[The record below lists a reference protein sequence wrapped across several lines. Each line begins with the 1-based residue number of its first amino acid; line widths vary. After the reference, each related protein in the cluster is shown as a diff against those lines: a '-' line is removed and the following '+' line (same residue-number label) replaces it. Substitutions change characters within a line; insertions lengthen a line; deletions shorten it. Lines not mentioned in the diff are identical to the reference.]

1 MKTALT
7 FILAL
12 TASVAVAAPIELQP
26 YEANYT
32 VTRDGSE
39 YGEGYR
45 MLEVSPE
52 GEWQLRGKTDISWF
66 ILSDTRET
74 RSVFTFDADERQ
86 FKPIE
91 FLYMRTGTGSDKSF
105 HASFDGQQKEVRN
118 VDSGRLIEV
127 DWQDALYDEASVIE
141 KLRLDVAA
149 GKETYRYP
157 VIDEE
162 GRPDTYRFASV
173 GKQTIETPYG
183 KLDAI
188 KVERVRDSNRR
199 QTYFWFAPELNYL
212 LVQMQQFKEGEE
224 QAKMSLRSYQ
234 PLNAKP

>member
-7 FILAL
+7 LILAL
-12 TASVAVAAPIELQP
+12 TTAMALAAPVKLQP

-32 VTRDGSE
+32 VTRDGSR
-39 YGEGYR
+39 YGTGYR

-74 RSVFTFDADERQ
+74 RSVFTYHPKQQRFE
-86 FKPIE
+86 PIE

-105 HASFDGQQKEVRN
+105 HATFDVEQQEIRN
-118 VDSGRLIEV
+118 VDNGRLIEM
-127 DWQDALYDEASVIE
+127 DWQHTIYDEASVIE

-149 GKETYRYP
+149 GKSQFEYHL
-157 VIDEE
+157 IDEE
-162 GRPDTYRFASV
+162 GHPDTYRFATM
-173 GKQTIETPYG
+173 GKQTISTPYG
-183 KLDAI
+183 TLKTI
-188 KVERVRDSNRR
+188 KVERLRDSSRR

-224 QAKMSLRSYQ
+224 QAKMSLSAYK
-234 PLNAKP
+234 PLKAK